1 MNTRDTF
8 GFAIKATSAIINCKE
23 VPIFKDPKTDSGM
36 KKSQKGRVKVLD
48 SETFVDNLS
57 KGQDEGGKLEL
68 VFENGQ
74 LVKEYSFDDVRR
86 NNRMN

>member
-1 MNTRDTF
+1 
-8 GFAIKATSAIINCKE
+8 
-23 VPIFKDPKTDSGM
+23 M

-48 SETFVDNLS
+48 SETFIDNLS